1 MQESHGV
8 QKCRHAQPEDA
19 GVYHPLTCVPIVYD
33 SWRVYGFSLSFKDM
47 NTAKP
52 FENKVAL
59 VTGSTRGIGRA
70 IAKMLLLEGAAVV
83 ICGRDPDTVSR
94 SVAELAAEA
103 PGKVKGKAAD
113 VKDYEQVHA
122 LFEFVDR
129 EFGGL
134 DFLVNNAGVGKFAKV
149 SDISVEDWH
158 ATLDTNLTG
167 VFYSS
172 REALFRFGNRGGG
185 YIVNI
190 SSLAG
195 KHAFAGGAAYN
206 ASKFG
211 LNGFS
216 EALMLDARYDNVRV
230 STIMPGSVA
239 TQFGGSD
246 SGSDWKIWPEDVAQ
260 IVRALLEMPD
270 RTLISRVEVRPSRPK
285 RST

>member
-1 MQESHGV
+1 
-8 QKCRHAQPEDA
+8 
-19 GVYHPLTCVPIVYD
+19 
-33 SWRVYGFSLSFKDM
+33 M
-47 NTAKP
+47 NTSQP
-52 FENKVAL
+52 FQNKVAL
-59 VTGSTRGIGRA
+59 VTGATRGIGRA
-70 IAKMLLLEGAAVV
+70 IAKMLLQEGASVA
-83 ICGRDPDTVSR
+83 ICGRDREAVSR
-94 SVAELAAEA
+94 SVTELSSET

-113 VKDYEQVHA
+113 VKDYEQVCA

-134 DFLVNNAGVGKFAKV
+134 DFLVNNAGVGRFAKV
-149 SDISVEDWH
+149 SEISIQDWH

-167 VFYSS
+167 AFYCS

-216 EALMLDARYDNVRV
+216 EALMLDARYDHVRV

-239 TQFGGSD
+239 TQFGNSEL
-246 SGSDWKIWPEDVAQ
+246 GSDWKIWPEDVAQ
-260 IVRALLEMPD
+260 IVRMLLEMPE
-270 RTLISRVEVRPSRPK
+270 RTLISRVEVRPSQPK

>member
-1 MQESHGV
+1 
-8 QKCRHAQPEDA
+8 
-19 GVYHPLTCVPIVYD
+19 
-33 SWRVYGFSLSFKDM
+33 
-47 NTAKP
+47 
-52 FENKVAL
+52 VA
-59 VTGSTRGIGRA
+59 
-70 IAKMLLLEGAAVV
+70 
-83 ICGRDPDTVSR
+83 ICGRDPDSALRAVR
-94 SVAELAAEA
+94 ELQAETA
-103 PGKVKGKAAD
+103 GKVNGKGAD
-113 VKDYEQVHA
+113 VRDYEQVRA

-134 DFLVNNAGVGKFAKV
+134 DFLVNNAGVGKFAKT
-149 SDISVEDWH
+149 SAISVEDWH

-167 VFYSS
+167 VFYCS

-195 KHAFAGGAAYN
+195 RNAFAGGAAYN

-216 EALMLDARYDNVRV
+216 EALMLDARYDHVRV

-239 TQFGGSD
+239 TDFGAGEL
-246 SGSDWKIWPEDVAQ
+246 GSDWKIWPEDVAQ
-260 IVRALLEMPD
+260 IVRVLLQMPE
-270 RTLISRVEVRPSRPK
+270 RTLISRVEIRPSRPK

>member
-1 MQESHGV
+1 
-8 QKCRHAQPEDA
+8 
-19 GVYHPLTCVPIVYD
+19 
-33 SWRVYGFSLSFKDM
+33 M
-47 NTAKP
+47 NTSKP
-52 FENKVAL
+52 FQNKVAL

-70 IAKMLLLEGAAVV
+70 IAKMFLLEGASVA
-83 ICGRDPDTVSR
+83 ICGRDRNAVSR
-94 SVAELAAEA
+94 SVAELGTETS
-103 PGKVKGKAAD
+103 GKVKGKDAD
-113 VKDYEQVHA
+113 VKDYEQVRA

-134 DFLVNNAGVGKFAKV
+134 DYLVNNAGVGKFAK
-149 SDISVEDWH
+149 ISEITVEDWH

-167 VFYSS
+167 VFYCS

-216 EALMLDARYDNVRV
+216 EALMLDARYDHVRV

-239 TQFGGSD
+239 TQFGTGEL
-246 SGSDWKIWPEDVAQ
+246 GSDWKIWPEDVAE
-260 IVRALLEMPD
+260 IVRVLLEMPD
-270 RTLISRVEVRPSRPK
+270 RTLISRVEVRPSQPK